1 MVYHLFGLS
10 SLMNFAWSLVS
21 SNGALVL
28 FPLFASRTL
37 MLGPASRALAHMF
50 TPWNHEVPVAD
61 QDSGPLRGHAVLT
74 NSHVPLLG
82 YELLN

>member
-1 MVYHLFGLS
+1 MVYHLFDLS
-10 SLMNFAWSLVS
+10 SLLIFAWSFVS

-37 MLGPASRALAHMF
+37 ILGPASRALAQVF
-50 TPWNHEVPVAD
+50 IPWEHEVPVAD
-61 QDSGPLRGHAVLT
+61 QDPGPLRGHAALT